1 MLRPSLHVHL
11 SIHQRN
17 QPTNLGWAGLRFVRG
32 KVGRGIGLG
41 LALCAQVYSS
51 SNLYK

>member
-17 QPTNLGWAGLRFVRG
+17 QPTNLDWAGLGFALSG
-32 KVGRGIGLG
+32 GRLG
-41 LALCAQVYSS
+41 VELG
-51 SNLYK
+51 